1 MNIKTFKSLDK
12 TKTCASRKREKKKE
26 SAQAQRIV
34 NVAKEIEY
42 EMKEVLKYAFLPS
55 LSYLFDDN
63 GFMIDSK
70 QQDYFAPEDWPE
82 VKKAFMVDAMGNVR
96 KVRTLHFKT
105 FKELGGGVFTM
116 VSKLCQNAYLIDFI
130 FDTHLVGS
138 VKDLERR
145 SRCSKQAIEVNNITK
160 DTILPVHMDT
170 F

>member
-1 MNIKTFKSLDK
+1 
-12 TKTCASRKREKKKE
+12 
-26 SAQAQRIV
+26 
-34 NVAKEIEY
+34 
-42 EMKEVLKYAFLPS
+42 MKEVLKYDFLPS

-70 QQDYFAPEDWPE
+70 KSMICTELENLQQQDYFAPEDWPE
-82 VKKAFMVDAMGNVR
+82 VKTAFMVDAMGNVR

-160 DTILPVHMDT
+160 DTILPMHMDT